1 MNIELSAKQA
11 CIPNGKAKTY
21 FIQGAQTGLVKIGR
35 TSLRI
40 GYRFTALQVGSPDLL
55 ILLKITEG
63 DREKEFHK
71 RFAHLRQHGEWF
83 TPAPELLEFI
93 KEL

>member
-1 MNIELSAKQA
+1 MRNPSG
-11 CIPNGKAKTY
+11 IPDFK
-21 FIQGAQTGLVKIGR
+21 
-35 TSLRI
+35 S
-40 GYRFTALQVGSPDLL
+40 GS
-55 ILLKITEG
+55 I
-63 DREKEFHK
+63 KEFHK